1 MAKRSAVGLAAGVL
15 IAFVAQAAAAATIL
29 KASHQ
34 FPAGVGDFR
43 DEMVQIIA
51 REVGAADVGLEIKV
65 YPGSSLVKPREQW
78 SALSKGQIDI
88 ALFPLDY
95 AAGKHPEFS
104 ATLMPLLVKNH
115 EHAKRL
121 SNSPFMAE
129 IKKIIESQDIIVL
142 ADGWLAGG
150 FASKKNCILT
160 PADVAGQVMRA
171 AGPMFEKMLAAA
183 GASLASMPS
192 SEIYT
197 AMQTG
202 VLDAANTSSESF
214 VSYRLYEQVKCITP
228 PGENAIWFMYEPVLM
243 SKRTFDG
250 LNEQQRRA
258 LLAAAAKAEAY
269 GYKQAALADENMVDV
284 FTKAGVKVVTM
295 TPDQAKAWLDLAKAS
310 SYKAFAE
317 QVKGGEALLNMA
329 LAVQ

>member
-1 MAKRSAVGLAAGVL
+1 MRTRLAGLAAGML
-15 IAFVAQAAAAATIL
+15 ALFAAHAAAATTVL

-34 FPAGVGDFR
+34 FPAGTGDFR

-51 REVGAADVGLEIKV
+51 REVNAAGVGLDIKV
-65 YPGSSLVKPREQW
+65 YPGASLVKPREQW
-78 SALSKGQIDI
+78 SALAKGQIDI

-95 AAGKHPEFS
+95 AAGKHPQFS
-104 ATLMPLLVKNH
+104 ATLMPALVKNH

-121 SNSPFMAE
+121 SHSPFMAE
-129 IKKIIESQDIIVL
+129 IKKIIEGEGILVI

-150 FASKKNCILT
+150 FASKKNCILV
-160 PADVAGQVMRA
+160 PADVSGLVMRA

-214 VSYRLYEQVKCITP
+214 VSYRLYEQVKCLTP
-228 PGENAIWFMYEPVLM
+228 PGDHAIWFMYEPVLM
-243 SKRTFDG
+243 SKKTFDG
-250 LNEQQRRA
+250 LNEAQRKA
-258 LLAAAAKAEAY
+258 VLAAAAKAEAY
-269 GYKQAALADENMVDV
+269 GYEQAALADQNLIDV
-284 FTKAGVKVVTM
+284 FTKAGVKVVM
-295 TPDQAKAWLDLAKAS
+295 MDANHAKAWQTLAKES

-317 QVKGGEALLNMA
+317 QVPGGQALLEKA
-329 LAVQ
+329 LAVD